1 MKPSKIIITNIL
13 PTGTA
18 FALLADNMESVFV
31 NASVS
36 NFAGLQVGETVDA
49 EIVPNRQQP
58 DRTPWQAT
66 KILRSA
72 AQPVAG
78 LEQRVTNELW
88 VEEAT
93 AQELSEALGADL
105 TAVQVTLDR
114 MMSQG
119 KVRAYSVYAILLEG
133 THD

>member
-1 MKPSKIIITNIL
+1 MKIADIIVTNIL
-13 PTGTA
+13 PTGTT
-18 FALLADNMESVFV
+18 FALLAENMEAVFV

-36 NFAGLQVGETVDA
+36 NFAGLKVGETVQA
-49 EIVPNRQQP
+49 EIVPNHQQP

-66 KILRSA
+66 KIMRNA
-72 AQPVAG
+72 APPVVG

-93 AQELSEALGADL
+93 AKELSKALGADE

-119 KVRAYSVYAILLEG
+119 KIKAYSVYAIALEG
-133 THD
+133 KK

>member
-58 DRTPWQAT
+58 RTPWQAT

-72 AQPVAG
+72 VQPVAG

-105 TAVQVTLDR
+105 TAVQFTLDR

>member
-1 MKPSKIIITNIL
+1 MKNATIIVTNIL
-13 PTGTA
+13 PTGTT
-18 FALLADNMESVFV
+18 FALLADTMESVFV

-36 NFAGLQVGETVDA
+36 KFSGLQVGETVQA
-49 EIVPNRQQP
+49 EIVPNHQQP

-66 KILRSA
+66 KIMRNA
-72 AQPVAG
+72 APPVVG
-78 LEQRVTNELW
+78 LEQRVTDELW

-93 AQELSEALGADL
+93 AKELSEALGADE

-119 KVRAYSVYAILLEG
+119 KIKAYSVYAIVLGEKK
-133 THD
+133 

>member
-1 MKPSKIIITNIL
+1 MKIADIIVTNIL
-13 PTGTA
+13 PTGTT
-18 FALLADNMESVFV
+18 FALLAENMQSVFV

-36 NFAGLQVGETVDA
+36 NFAGLKVGETVQA
-49 EIVPNRQQP
+49 EIVPNHQQP

-66 KILRSA
+66 KIMRNA
-72 AQPVAG
+72 APPVVG
-78 LEQRVTNELW
+78 LEQRVTDELW

-93 AQELSEALGADL
+93 AKELSEALGADE

-119 KVRAYSVYAILLEG
+119 KIKAYSVYAIALEG
-133 THD
+133 KK

>member
-1 MKPSKIIITNIL
+1 MKHSKIIITNIL

-18 FALLADNMESVFV
+18 FALLADNFECVFV

-36 NFAGLQVGETVDA
+36 NSAGLQVGEIVDA
-49 EIVPNRQQP
+49 EIVPNRHHP

-66 KILRSA
+66 KIFRSA
-72 AQPVAG
+72 EPPVLG
-78 LEQRVTNELW
+78 LEQRVTDELW
-88 VEEAT
+88 AEGAT
-93 AQELSEALGADL
+93 AQELSEAIGADL
-105 TAVQVTLDR
+105 TAVQITLDR

>member
-1 MKPSKIIITNIL
+1 MKIADIIVTNIL
-13 PTGTA
+13 PTGTT
-18 FALLADNMESVFV
+18 FALLADTMESVFV

-36 NFAGLQVGETVDA
+36 KFSGLQVGETVQA
-49 EIVPNRQQP
+49 EIVPNHQQP

-66 KILRSA
+66 KIMRNA
-72 AQPVAG
+72 APPVVG
-78 LEQRVTNELW
+78 LEQRVNDELW

-93 AQELSEALGADL
+93 AKELSEALGADE

-119 KVRAYSVYAILLEG
+119 KIKAYSVYAIALEG
-133 THD
+133 KK

>member
-1 MKPSKIIITNIL
+1 MKIADIIVTNIL
-13 PTGTA
+13 PTGTT
-18 FALLADNMESVFV
+18 FALLADTMESVFV

-36 NFAGLQVGETVDA
+36 KFAGLQVGETVQA
-49 EIVPNRQQP
+49 EIVPNHQQP

-66 KILRSA
+66 KIMRNA
-72 AQPVAG
+72 APPVVG
-78 LEQRVTNELW
+78 LEQRVTDELW

-93 AQELSEALGADL
+93 AKELSEALGADE

-119 KVRAYSVYAILLEG
+119 KIKAYSVYAIALEG
-133 THD
+133 KK

>member
-1 MKPSKIIITNIL
+1 MKTAAIIVTNIL
-13 PTGTA
+13 PTGTT
-18 FALLADNMESVFV
+18 FALLAENMESVFV

-36 NFAGLQVGETVDA
+36 NFAGLKVGETVQA
-49 EIVPNRQQP
+49 EIVPNHQQP

-66 KILRSA
+66 KIMRNA
-72 AQPVAG
+72 APPVVG
-78 LEQRVTNELW
+78 LEQRVTDELW

-93 AQELSEALGADL
+93 AKELSEALGADE

-119 KVRAYSVYAILLEG
+119 KIKAYSVYAIALEG
-133 THD
+133 RK

>member
-1 MKPSKIIITNIL
+1 MKIADIIVTNIL
-13 PTGTA
+13 PTGTT
-18 FALLADNMESVFV
+18 FALLADTMESVFV

-36 NFAGLQVGETVDA
+36 KFSGLQVGETVQA
-49 EIVPNRQQP
+49 EIVPNHQQP

-66 KILRSA
+66 KIMRNA
-72 AQPVAG
+72 APPVVG
-78 LEQRVTNELW
+78 LEQRVTDELW

-93 AQELSEALGADL
+93 TKELSEALGADE

-119 KVRAYSVYAILLEG
+119 KIKAYSVYAIALEG
-133 THD
+133 KK

>member
-1 MKPSKIIITNIL
+1 MKTAAIIITNIL
-13 PTGTA
+13 PTGTT
-18 FALLADNMESVFV
+18 FALLADTMESVFV

-36 NFAGLQVGETVDA
+36 KFSGLQVGETVQA
-49 EIVPNRQQP
+49 EIVPNHQQP

-66 KILRSA
+66 KIMRNA
-72 AQPVAG
+72 APPVVG
-78 LEQRVTNELW
+78 LEQRVTDELW

-93 AQELSEALGADL
+93 AKELSEALGADE

-119 KVRAYSVYAILLEG
+119 KIKAYSVYAIALEG
-133 THD
+133 KK

>member
-1 MKPSKIIITNIL
+1 MKIATIIVTNIL
-13 PTGTA
+13 PTGTT
-18 FALLADNMESVFV
+18 FALLAENMESVFV

-36 NFAGLQVGETVDA
+36 KFAGLQVGETVQA
-49 EIVPNRQQP
+49 EVVPNHQQP

-66 KILRSA
+66 KIMRNT
-72 AQPVAG
+72 AQPVVG
-78 LEQRVTNELW
+78 LEQRVIDELW

-93 AQELSEALGADL
+93 AKELSEALGADE

-119 KVRAYSVYAILLEG
+119 KIRAYSVYAIALEG
-133 THD
+133 KK

>member
-1 MKPSKIIITNIL
+1 MKIADIIVTNIL
-13 PTGTA
+13 PTGTT
-18 FALLADNMESVFV
+18 FALLAENMEAVFV

-36 NFAGLQVGETVDA
+36 KFSGLQVGETVQA
-49 EIVPNRQQP
+49 EIVPNHQQP

-66 KILRSA
+66 KIMRNA
-72 AQPVAG
+72 APPVVG

-93 AQELSEALGADL
+93 AKELSKALGADE

-119 KVRAYSVYAILLEG
+119 KIKAYSVYAIALEG
-133 THD
+133 KK

>member
-1 MKPSKIIITNIL
+1 MKTATIIVTNIL
-13 PTGTA
+13 PTGTT
-18 FALLADNMESVFV
+18 FALLADTMESVFV

-36 NFAGLQVGETVDA
+36 KFAGLQVGETVQA
-49 EIVPNRQQP
+49 EIVPNHQQP

-66 KILRSA
+66 KIMRNA
-72 AQPVAG
+72 APPVVG
-78 LEQRVTNELW
+78 LEQRVTDELW

-93 AQELSEALGADL
+93 AKELSEALGADE

-119 KVRAYSVYAILLEG
+119 KIKAYSVYAIALEG
-133 THD
+133 KK

>member
-1 MKPSKIIITNIL
+1 MKIADIIVTNIL
-13 PTGTA
+13 PTGTT
-18 FALLADNMESVFV
+18 FALLADTMESVFV

-36 NFAGLQVGETVDA
+36 NFAGLKVGETVQA
-49 EIVPNRQQP
+49 EIVPNHQQP

-66 KILRSA
+66 KIMRNA
-72 AQPVAG
+72 APPVVG
-78 LEQRVTNELW
+78 LEQRVTDELW

-93 AQELSEALGADL
+93 AKELSEALGADE

-119 KVRAYSVYAILLEG
+119 KIKAYSVYAIVLEG
-133 THD
+133 KK